1 MQANEVVRTAAAD
14 ASSTN
19 DDIAALVRIARRI
32 GDVVKLIEAIA
43 ESLNATIEAAR
54 AGEAGRGFAV
64 VASEVKSLAVQTA
77 KATDFVRSGLNYG
90 RRHRNR
96 SYYAADAGD

>member
-14 ASSTN
+14 VSSTN

-43 ESLNATIEAAR
+43 EQTHRPSRYHGAR
-54 AGEAGRGFAV
+54 E
-64 VASEVKSLAVQTA
+64 
-77 KATDFVRSGLNYG
+77 
-90 RRHRNR
+90 
-96 SYYAADAGD
+96 

>member
-54 AGEAGRGFAV
+54 LSRPFV
-64 VASEVKSLAVQTA
+64 VAPFIWKSSSIGAFISSQSQ
-77 KATDFVRSGLNYG
+77 DSF
-90 RRHRNR
+90 
-96 SYYAADAGD
+96 